1 MLEKLL
7 RLIAAG
13 GTHSLADLAHK
24 LGVSEEQL
32 RQMIADL
39 TRLGYLR
46 LVAGGCEDH
55 CAGCSLASVC
65 AVSSAGQVWSL
76 TDKGERAARGV
87 TRT

>member
-7 RLIAAG
+7 RLIATG
-13 GTHSLADLAHK
+13 GTHSLSDLAHK
-24 LGVSEEQL
+24 LGVSEELL
-32 RQMIADL
+32 RQMIDDL

-46 LVAGGCEDH
+46 LVAGCCEDH
-55 CAGCSLASVC
+55 CAGCSLAGTC
-65 AVSSAGQVWSL
+65 AVGSAGQVWSL